1 MAVSPSGRGVQQP
14 CPESVSVMSNL
25 DDIFA
30 SVRSQ
35 FPALTQKVHGKNL
48 VYLDSGATTLK
59 PQSVVDRIAHFY
71 SYETSNVH
79 RGAHYLG
86 DVATGHFEAARQ
98 KVAEF
103 LGARQS
109 EEIIFV
115 RGTTE
120 GVNLV
125 ANSWGLSNL
134 KAGDEI
140 LITVM
145 EHHGNIVPWQMVA
158 EKVGAKVVAADILDN
173 GELDLEDF
181 KKKLNSRTKM
191 VAFTAS
197 SNVLGT
203 NTDMKLLTK
212 LAHEVG
218 AKVLVDGA
226 QIVSQLPVNVSEIDC
241 DFFVFSAHK
250 LFGPFGFGAVYGKK
264 EILDQ
269 MPPYQGGGS
278 MISKVTIEKTTFNDV
293 PTRFE
298 AGTPH
303 VEGAVG
309 LHAALTFVE
318 KIGLD
323 KIHKYEM
330 DLLNYATGKLLEIPD
345 LKIYGT
351 SLNKGAIL
359 SFNLKGAHHSD
370 IGQIL
375 DQEGVAV
382 RAGHHCTQPL
392 MARLGVPG
400 TVRAS
405 LSVYNNR
412 EDIDSMVKAV
422 VKAREMLL

>member
-1 MAVSPSGRGVQQP
+1 
-14 CPESVSVMSNL
+14 MSNI
-25 DDIFA
+25 DKIFA
-30 SVRSQ
+30 SVRNE
-35 FPALTQKVHGKNL
+35 FPALTQKVHGKKL
-48 VYLDSGATTLK
+48 AYLDSAATTLK
-59 PQSVVDRIAHFY
+59 PQSVIDRITQFY
-71 SYETSNVH
+71 SFETSNVH

-86 DVATGHFEAARQ
+86 DVATQAFESARH

-103 LGARQS
+103 LGARQT

-125 ANSWGLSNL
+125 ANSWGGTHL
-134 KAGDEI
+134 KEGDEI
-140 LITVM
+140 LITEM

-158 EKVGAKVVAADILDN
+158 ERVGAKVLAAKVLDN

-181 KKKLNSRTKM
+181 KAKLSKKTKM
-191 VAFTAS
+191 VAFTAC

-203 NTDMKLLTK
+203 NTDMTLLTK

-218 AKVLVDGA
+218 AKVLIDGA
-226 QIVSQLPVNVSEIDC
+226 QIVSQTKVDVKTIDC

-250 LFGPFGFGAVYGKK
+250 LFGPFGQGVVYGKR
-264 EILDQ
+264 EILDG
-269 MPPYQGGGS
+269 MSPYQGGGS
-278 MISKVTIEKTTFNDV
+278 MIAKVTVEKTTYNDV
-293 PTRFE
+293 PFRFE

-309 LHAALTFVE
+309 LHAAIDFVE
-318 KIGLD
+318 RIGFEN
-323 KIHKYEM
+323 IHSYEM
-330 DLLNYATGKLLEIPD
+330 ELLKEATAKLQAIPD
-345 LKIYGT
+345 LRIFGT
-351 SLNKGAIL
+351 APNKGPII

-370 IGQIL
+370 VGQIL

-392 MARLGVPG
+392 MARFGIPG

-405 LSVYNNR
+405 FSVYNNH
-412 EDIDSMVKAV
+412 EDIDALVKAV

>member
-1 MAVSPSGRGVQQP
+1 MEDLNS
-14 CPESVSVMSNL
+14 L
-25 DDIFA
+25 FA
-30 SVRSQ
+30 EIRNE
-35 FPALTQKVHGKNL
+35 FPALTQKVHGKKL
-48 VYLDSGATTLK
+48 SYLDSAATTLK
-59 PQSVVDRIAHFY
+59 PKAVVDRVAKFY
-71 SYETSNVH
+71 NYEASNVH
-79 RGAHYLG
+79 RGAHYLS
-86 DVATGHFEAARQ
+86 DVATQQFEGARHRI
-98 KVAEF
+98 AEF
-103 LGARQS
+103 LGAEHF

-125 ANSWGLSNL
+125 ANSWGLTNL

-158 EKVGAKVVAADILDN
+158 EKVGAKVVAADIHDN
-173 GELDLEDF
+173 GELNIEDF
-181 KKKLNSRTKM
+181 KSKLSSKTKM
-191 VAFTAS
+191 VAFTAC

-203 NTDMKLLTK
+203 NNDVALLTK
-212 LAHEVG
+212 LAHEAG

-226 QIVSQLPVNVSEIDC
+226 QIVSQSKVDVRAWDV

-250 LFGPFGFGAVYGKK
+250 LFGPFGFGVVYGKK
-264 EILDQ
+264 AILEQ

-278 MISKVTIEKTTFNDV
+278 MISKVTIEKTTYHDIPF
-293 PTRFE
+293 RFE

-309 LHAALTFVE
+309 THAAIDFIT
-318 KIGLD
+318 KIGFE
-323 KIHKYEM
+323 KVHAYEM
-330 DLLNYATGKLLEIPD
+330 DLLKYATEKLSAIPD
-345 LKIYGT
+345 VKIYGT
-351 SLNKGAIL
+351 AANKGPIL

-370 IGQIL
+370 VGQIL

-405 LSVYNNR
+405 FSVYNSR
-412 EDIDSMVKAV
+412 EDVDSLVKAV
-422 VKAREMLL
+422 AKARELLL

>member
-1 MAVSPSGRGVQQP
+1 MG
-14 CPESVSVMSNL
+14 NL
-25 DDIFA
+25 EELFLD
-30 SVRSQ
+30 VRSQ
-35 FPALTQKVHGKNL
+35 FPALTQMVHGKKL

-59 PQSVVDRIAHFY
+59 PQSVIDRISHFY

-86 DVATGHFEAARQ
+86 DVATGHFEAARH
-98 KVAEF
+98 KVAQY
-103 LGARQS
+103 LGAAQS

-125 ANSWGLSNL
+125 ANSWGLTNL

-158 EKVGAKVVAADILDN
+158 EKVGAKVIAADIHDN
-173 GELDLEDF
+173 GELNLEDF
-181 KKKLNSRTKM
+181 KSKLSEKTKL

-203 NTDMKLLTK
+203 NTDMKLLTR
-212 LAHEVG
+212 LAHEAG

-226 QIVSQLPVNVSEIDC
+226 QIVSQLPVNVQDIDC

-250 LFGPFGFGAVYGKK
+250 LFGPFGFGALYGKK
-264 EILDQ
+264 AILDQ

-278 MISKVTIEKTTFNDV
+278 MIAKVTIEKTTFNDV

-309 LHAALTFVE
+309 LHAALDFVE

-323 KIHKYEM
+323 KIHAYEM
-330 DLLNYATGKLLEIPD
+330 EVLKTATEKLLAIPD
-345 LKIYGT
+345 VKIFGT
-351 SLNKGAIL
+351 AANKGAIL

-370 IGQIL
+370 VAQIL

-392 MARLGVPG
+392 MARLGLPG

-405 LSVYNNR
+405 LSVYNNH
-412 EDIDSMVKAV
+412 EDIDALVKAV
-422 VKAREMLL
+422 AKAREMLL

>member
-1 MAVSPSGRGVQQP
+1 
-14 CPESVSVMSNL
+14 MSNL
-25 DDIFA
+25 NEVFA
-30 SVRSQ
+30 KVRGE
-35 FPALTQKVHGKNL
+35 FPALTQKVHGKDL
-48 VYLDSGATTLK
+48 SYLDSAATTLK
-59 PQSVVDRIAHFY
+59 PKSVIERINHFY
-71 SYETSNVH
+71 SFETSNVH

-86 DVATGHFEAARQ
+86 DVATQAFESARNR
-98 KVAEF
+98 VATF
-103 LGARQS
+103 LGAKS
-109 EEIIFV
+109 SDEIIFV

-125 ANSWGLSNL
+125 AQSFGGSTL
-134 KAGDEI
+134 KAGDEV
-140 LITVM
+140 LITEM

-158 EKVGAKVVAADILDN
+158 EQTGATVVAAAVLDN
-173 GELDLEDF
+173 GELDLADF
-181 KKKLNSRTKM
+181 KKRLSAKTKI

-203 NTDMKLLTK
+203 NNDMKLLTK

-218 AKVLVDGA
+218 AKVLIDGA
-226 QIVSQLPVNVSEIDC
+226 QIVSQTPVNVQDIGC

-264 EILDQ
+264 EVLEQ

-278 MISKVTIEKTTFNDV
+278 MIAKVTIAKTTYNDV
-293 PTRFE
+293 PFRFE

-309 LHAALTFVE
+309 LHAAIDFVE
-318 KIGLD
+318 AIGFD
-323 KIHKYEM
+323 KVHAYEM
-330 DLLNYATGKLLEIPD
+330 ELLKYATEKLQAIPG

-351 SLNKGAIL
+351 SENKGPII

-370 IGQIL
+370 VGQIL

-392 MARLGVPG
+392 MARFGIPG

-405 LSVYNNR
+405 FSVYNNK
-412 EDIDSMVKAV
+412 EDIDALVKAV

>member
-1 MAVSPSGRGVQQP
+1 MG
-14 CPESVSVMSNL
+14 NL
-25 DDIFA
+25 EELFT

-35 FPALTQKVHGKNL
+35 FPALTQLVHGKKL

-59 PQSVVDRIAHFY
+59 PQSVIDRISHFY

-98 KVAEF
+98 KVADF
-103 LGARQS
+103 LGASQS
-109 EEIIFV
+109 EEIIFA

-158 EKVGAKVVAADILDN
+158 EKVGAKVVAADIHDN
-173 GELDLEDF
+173 GELNLEDF
-181 KKKLNSRTKM
+181 KSKLSAKTKL

-203 NTDMKLLTK
+203 NTDVKLLTR
-212 LAHEVG
+212 LAHEAG

-226 QIVSQLPVNVSEIDC
+226 QIVSQLPVNVQDMDC

-264 EILDQ
+264 AILDQ

-309 LHAALTFVE
+309 LHAALDFVE

-323 KIHKYEM
+323 KIHAYEM
-330 DLLNYATGKLLEIPD
+330 EILKSATEKLLAIPD
-345 LKIYGT
+345 VKIFGT
-351 SLNKGAIL
+351 SSNKGAIL

-370 IGQIL
+370 VAQIL

-405 LSVYNNR
+405 FSVYNNH
-412 EDIDSMVKAV
+412 EDIDALVKAV
-422 VKAREMLL
+422 AKAREMLL

>member
-1 MAVSPSGRGVQQP
+1 
-14 CPESVSVMSNL
+14 MSNI
-25 DDIFA
+25 DKIFA
-30 SVRSQ
+30 SVRNE
-35 FPALTQKVHGKNL
+35 FPALTQKVHGKKL
-48 VYLDSGATTLK
+48 AYLDSAATTLK
-59 PQSVVDRIAHFY
+59 PQSVIDRITQFY
-71 SYETSNVH
+71 SFETSNVH

-86 DVATGHFEAARQ
+86 DVATQAFESARH

-103 LGARQS
+103 LGARQT

-125 ANSWGLSNL
+125 ANSWGGTHL
-134 KAGDEI
+134 KEGDEI
-140 LITVM
+140 LITEM

-158 EKVGAKVVAADILDN
+158 ERIGAKVLAAKILDN

-181 KKKLNSRTKM
+181 KAKLSKKTKM
-191 VAFTAS
+191 VAFTAC

-203 NTDMKLLTK
+203 NTDMTLLTK

-218 AKVLVDGA
+218 AKVLIDGA
-226 QIVSQLPVNVSEIDC
+226 QIVSQTKVDVKAIDC

-250 LFGPFGFGAVYGKK
+250 LFGPFGQGVVYGKR
-264 EILDQ
+264 EILDG
-269 MPPYQGGGS
+269 MSPYQGGGS
-278 MISKVTIEKTTFNDV
+278 MIAKVTVEKTTYNDV
-293 PTRFE
+293 PFRFE

-309 LHAALTFVE
+309 LHAAIDFVE
-318 KIGLD
+318 RIGFEN
-323 KIHKYEM
+323 IHSYEM
-330 DLLNYATGKLLEIPD
+330 ELLKEATAKLQAIPD
-345 LKIYGT
+345 LRIFGT
-351 SLNKGAIL
+351 APNKGPII

-370 IGQIL
+370 VGQIL

-392 MARLGVPG
+392 MARFGIPG

-405 LSVYNNR
+405 FSVYNNH
-412 EDIDSMVKAV
+412 EDIDALVKAV

>member
-1 MAVSPSGRGVQQP
+1 MG
-14 CPESVSVMSNL
+14 NL
-25 DDIFA
+25 EELFA

-35 FPALTQKVHGKNL
+35 FPALTQLVHGKKL
-48 VYLDSGATTLK
+48 IYLDSGATTLK
-59 PQSVVDRIAHFY
+59 PQSVIDRISHFY

-98 KVAEF
+98 KVADF
-103 LGARQS
+103 LGASQS

-158 EKVGAKVVAADILDN
+158 EKVGAKVVAADIHDN
-173 GELDLEDF
+173 GELNLEDF
-181 KKKLNSRTKM
+181 KSKLSAKTKL

-203 NTDMKLLTK
+203 NTDVKLLTR
-212 LAHEVG
+212 LAHEAG

-226 QIVSQLPVNVSEIDC
+226 QIVSQLPVNVQDMDC

-264 EILDQ
+264 AILDQ

-309 LHAALTFVE
+309 LHAALDFVE

-323 KIHKYEM
+323 KIHAYEM
-330 DLLNYATGKLLEIPD
+330 EILKSATEKLLAIPD
-345 LKIYGT
+345 VKVFGT
-351 SLNKGAIL
+351 SSNKGAIL

-370 IGQIL
+370 VAQIL

-405 LSVYNNR
+405 FSVYNNH
-412 EDIDSMVKAV
+412 EDIDALVKAV
-422 VKAREMLL
+422 AKAREMLL